1 MFLDEVTVDLI
12 AGNGGNGCMAYRRE
26 KYIEMGGPYGGNG
39 GKGSNIIFKAD
50 EGLNTLIDLRYRRVI
65 KGEKGANGLGKGMT
79 GKSAPDVIVKVPVGT
94 VITDQETGLIIG
106 DLTKNG
112 EEVIVATGGRGG
124 KGNMALAT
132 RTNLCPSYAENGEPG
147 ETRKVKVEL
156 KLLADVGLVGMP
168 SVGKSTFISDIS
180 ASRPKIAAYHFT
192 TLSPNLG
199 VVKTK
204 DNRSFV
210 VADLPGLIEG
220 ASLGEGLGD
229 QFLKHIERTRVI
241 AHIVDMGSAEGRDP
255 IEDYKIINNELANF
269 KTNLLNKKQ
278 IVIANKMDL
287 PGALE
292 NLERFKKEV
301 NVEVYP
307 ISAVTK
313 EGIDQVLYR
322 LADIL
327 DEVKKEPLY
336 DEEKFESHILYKF
349 EEEKPFEITNEDG
362 VWVIKGEKVEKI
374 LKMTKFQTD
383 ESILRFANKLRKLG
397 IDDKLRE
404 LGASDGDT
412 VRILDLEFEF
422 QDND

>member
-1 MFLDEVTVDLI
+1 MFLDEVTVELI

-94 VITDQETGLIIG
+94 IITDQETGLIIG

-287 PGALE
+287 SGALE
-292 NLERFKKEV
+292 NLERFKREV

>member
-1 MFLDEVTVDLI
+1 MFLDEVTVELI

-292 NLERFKKEV
+292 NLERFKKEI

-362 VWVIKGEKVEKI
+362 VWVIKGEKVGKI

>member
-1 MFLDEVTVDLI
+1 MFLDEVTVELI

-94 VITDQETGLIIG
+94 VIADQETGLIIG

-156 KLLADVGLVGMP
+156 KLLADIGLVGMP

-404 LGASDGDT
+404 LGALDGDT

>member
-1 MFLDEVTVDLI
+1 MFLDEVTVELV

-112 EEVIVATGGRGG
+112 EEVIVVTGGRGG

-292 NLERFKKEV
+292 NLEKFKKEV

-404 LGASDGDT
+404 LGALDGDP

>member
-1 MFLDEVTVDLI
+1 MFLDEVTVELV

-112 EEVIVATGGRGG
+112 EEVIVVTGGRGG

-292 NLERFKKEV
+292 NLEKFKKEV

-404 LGASDGDT
+404 LGALDGDT

>member
-1 MFLDEVTVDLI
+1 MFLDEVTVELI

-255 IEDYKIINNELANF
+255 VEDYKIINNELANF

-292 NLERFKKEV
+292 NLERFKRKV